1 MIGRMSLELMRPVAR
16 AALWRTDRQL
26 RRFLNGLRDCRGVQ
40 DRLWATILRANHQS
54 DFGRRHGFAAIR
66 SYSDFVRAVPA
77 AHFSYHAP
85 YVERCKA
92 GDLGALFGP
101 SERLLMFAVTSGTTN
116 SPKHIPVTARFMAAY
131 RQGWN
136 LWIAKYL
143 ADHPQAYL
151 RKVLQVSNFC
161 ENELTAG
168 GIPCGSI
175 STALACH
182 QKRIVRCF
190 YATPADIASITDA
203 PSRHYLTMRFALMA
217 DVGTVVTANP
227 STLILLAQTAEREA
241 LRLIRDVHDGGIDEA
256 IELPSDLR
264 GRLTRLLPP
273 DRRRS
278 RGLEQLLQQHGR
290 LLPKDYW

>member
-16 AALWRTDRQL
+16 AALWRADWQL
-26 RRFLNGLRDCRGVQ
+26 RRFLKGLRDCRGVQ

-54 DFGRRHGFAAIR
+54 DLGRRHGFAAIR

-77 AHFSYHAP
+77 AHFSYYAP

-101 SERLLMFAVTSGTTN
+101 SERLLMFAVTSGTTD

-151 RKVLQVSNFC
+151 RKVFQVSNSC
-161 ENELTAG
+161 ENELTAVCCPKTI
-168 GIPCGSI
+168 GIRPPWLTG
-175 STALACH
+175 
-182 QKRIVRCF
+182 
-190 YATPADIASITDA
+190 PAARWASIFPRSGSTMA
-203 PSRHYLTMRFALMA
+203 TIPS
-217 DVGTVVTANP
+217 GTSAC
-227 STLILLAQTAEREA
+227 S
-241 LRLIRDVHDGGIDEA
+241 
-256 IELPSDLR
+256 
-264 GRLTRLLPP
+264 PP
-273 DRRRS
+273 
-278 RGLEQLLQQHGR
+278 
-290 LLPKDYW
+290 KAA